1 MQQRGCGEGVRW
13 AAGVALALTAALP
26 AVAWS
31 ATVEL
36 TAQEQAYVARHPE
49 FTLCVDPDWEPFEV
63 ITPQGQHHGIAADL
77 VRLVAERVGLRVAL
91 WPVAT
96 WEQSLAASQAGRCQ
110 AMSFLN
116 DTPER
121 RQWLRFTAPLFSDP
135 NIIITREEHPY
146 IADLQAQPPQ
156 RVALPTGTMVAE
168 RLLKDYPHLTLI
180 GTPTEQAAMQMVS
193 DRQAD
198 MTVRSL
204 IVAAY
209 TIKKQGFFNLKIA
222 GQIPSYT
229 NQLSI
234 GVLKDKPELLGIL
247 DKGVRSIT
255 AQEREAISN
264 RHVSIEVRAALDYR
278 LVWGSIAAAALLLL
292 GTLFWARK
300 LRTLD
305 QQRLHLAQARV
316 QLELQARQEQS
327 RLVAML
333 SHEVRTP
340 LALIDGAAESLALTL
355 PESDEPARLRLKRIR
370 AGVQR
375 IVGLTDQFLDRDRL
389 EDTSLQLRLQ
399 PVKLAALLADIA
411 QQLDA
416 AARIEITVQ
425 GNDTL
430 TADPDLLAVAVR
442 NLLKNATL
450 YSPAHTPIAVQLHG
464 TDQAV
469 VLRVSNLGH
478 ITDPQHPQGLQAL
491 APPPPTPQTAK
502 ATPARQPRQ
511 PAAPSLSVM
520 SIFGQYVRGA
530 HHPGQPGSGLG
541 LYLAKRVVELH
552 RGSLTLSCNDGTTV
566 EFTATLPRDA
576 TALPADPTA

>member
-1 MQQRGCGEGVRW
+1 MQQRRCGAAMGW
-13 AAGVALALTAALP
+13 AMGIALGLGAALP
-26 AVAWS
+26 TVAWS

-91 WPVAT
+91 LPVSS
-96 WEQSLAASQAGRCQ
+96 WEESLAASKAGRCQ

-135 NIIITREEHPY
+135 NVIITREEHPY
-146 IADLQAQPPQ
+146 ITDLQAQPPQ
-156 RVALPTGTMVAE
+156 RVALPSGTMVAE
-168 RLLKDYPHLTLI
+168 RLLKDYPQLTLI
-180 GTPTEQAAMQMVS
+180 GTTTEEAAMQMVS

-229 NQLSI
+229 NQLSV
-234 GVLKDKPELLGIL
+234 GVLKDRPELLGIL

-264 RHVSIEVRAALDYR
+264 RHVSIEVRAAIDYR

-300 LRTLD
+300 LRALD
-305 QQRLHLAQARV
+305 QQRLHLAEARV

-399 PVKLAALLADIA
+399 PVKLGALLADIA

-416 AARIEITVQ
+416 AARIEISVQ

-450 YSPAHTPIAVQLHG
+450 YSPAHSPISVQLHG

-491 APPPPTPQTAK
+491 TSPPPTPQTAK

-520 SIFGQYVRGA
+520 SVFGQYVRGA

-552 RGSLTLSCNDGTTV
+552 HGSLTLSCNDGTTV
-566 EFTATLPRDA
+566 EFTATLPRGA
-576 TALPADPTA
+576 AALPADPAA